1 MPRVCCQGIICPVND
16 EGEAL
21 ASGDLDLP
29 RTEDGYIA
37 SIIGRTPGGALGWE
51 ALPPDGERD
60 AWVSVVVE
68 GDVVVANSWSGW
80 QVRLSL
86 GNGYELSRRFTK

>member
-1 MPRVCCQGIICPVND
+1 MSD
-16 EGEAL
+16 EIGPAV
-21 ASGDLDLP
+21 SGALDLP

-37 SIIGRTPGGALGWE
+37 SITQREPSGAAAWR
-51 ALPPDGERD
+51 ALPPEGDRD
-60 AWVSVVVE
+60 AWVRVTVD

-86 GNGYELSRRFTK
+86 QDGTEMSRCFTK